1 MTGHQGLSKSGGQ
14 SANAGWA
21 LPIGMVMASSPL
33 RMAIIMAIMV
43 LRPFELRSTSR
54 PDAWGAVEI
63 GAVEQFVE
71 PFVQGLRALEHV
83 FQGIVGIGVFCLGH
97 SVIVKATL
105 RSGVP
110 GHLSNGRS
118 RCRARSASSLAAR
131 VSPLSGVH
139 RSLAPLG

>member
-1 MTGHQGLSKSGGQ
+1 
-14 SANAGWA
+14 
-21 LPIGMVMASSPL
+21 
-33 RMAIIMAIMV
+33 MAIMV

-118 RCRARSASSLAAR
+118 RCRARS
-131 VSPLSGVH
+131 
-139 RSLAPLG
+139 